1 MTIQRWIAG
10 FLALN
15 FALIHPVA
23 LIPATAAPL
32 PDLTSLFLEKDS
44 LNKQP
49 EQFFLRNYGD
59 QELISINVLGGVRR
73 PGVYNV
79 PKDTKLTSLLS
90 LAGGLNENAR
100 FDRILISGSKQNRI
114 DLEDVI
120 ENPEKLDLTLK
131 DQQLVFVEQKRPFIN
146 PDVLSTLSAVS
157 IFLSI
162 VVSGLV
168 ISQQVRR

>member
-1 MTIQRWIAG
+1 MK
-10 FLALN
+10 
-15 FALIHPVA
+15 
-23 LIPATAAPL
+23 PAFAAPL
-32 PDLTSLFLEKDS
+32 PDLSALFLDKEG

-100 FDRILISGSKQNRI
+100 FDRILISGSKQNRV

-120 ENPEKLDLTLK
+120 ENPEKLDLVLK
-131 DQQLVFVEQKRPFIN
+131 DQQLVFVEQKRPFIS